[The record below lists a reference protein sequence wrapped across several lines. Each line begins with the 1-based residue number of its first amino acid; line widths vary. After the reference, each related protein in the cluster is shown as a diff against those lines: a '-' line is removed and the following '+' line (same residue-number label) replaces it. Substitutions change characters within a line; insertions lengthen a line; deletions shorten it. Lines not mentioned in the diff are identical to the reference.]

1 MSPRA
6 YNLGKRK
13 ASAEETRARIIDASR
28 RILDSPDGVTA
39 FTIDAVAR
47 EADVARMT
55 VYYQFGSKM
64 GLLDAIY
71 DDLAARALVPNLP
84 FSMQISDPVA
94 QLRAVVNTF
103 STFWA
108 TDRLIVRRLRGL
120 ASTDP
125 EIGEGIS
132 KRDMWRRGIFTS
144 LVERVAG
151 NNAGPETK
159 ADLVEM
165 VLVATAFETFDKLAD
180 ARGEEDAAELT
191 LRLVAAALLQAGIVI
206 DVAGE

>member
-1 MSPRA
+1 
-6 YNLGKRK
+6 
-13 ASAEETRARIIDASR
+13 
-28 RILDSPDGVTA
+28 
-39 FTIDAVAR
+39 
-47 EADVARMT
+47 
-55 VYYQFGSKM
+55 
-64 GLLDAIY
+64 
-71 DDLAARALVPNLP
+71 
-84 FSMQISDPVA
+84 
-94 QLRAVVNTF
+94 
-103 STFWA
+103 
-108 TDRLIVRRLRGL
+108 
-120 ASTDP
+120 
-125 EIGEGIS
+125 
-132 KRDMWRRGIFTS
+132 MWRRGIFTS